1 MFLEERQARFLQK
14 PASVQNNGLPYQ
26 IRVQFVTGLARKYT
40 AMGLVSPSRCVLK
53 DFLCINVTFY
63 EKYKEQCSARVFEHI
78 QDFIK
83 DSLTKSYRV
92 SRIIS
97 NDKCQPSL
105 FCIFLGRQQ

>member
-53 DFLCINVTFY
+53 DFLCINVTLY
-63 EKYKEQCSARVFEHI
+63 EKYKERCSARVFEHI
-78 QDFIK
+78 QDFII
-83 DSLTKSYRV
+83 DSLRNLIEYLV
-92 SRIIS
+92 SFPMTNVNLVCS
-97 NDKCQPSL
+97 VFS
-105 FCIFLGRQQ
+105 